1 MARYADKFNRSPRR
15 NQVERVGRTRDLPRI
30 RQVRRRPTQPV
41 MQPIYKRFGGQDIV
55 DSGDTDTVT
64 SALFSNQD
72 GVLTSG
78 EYHLSAV
85 QSASNKSNTFSIRK
99 FTFISWR

>member
-64 SALFSNQD
+64 SALFSND
-72 GVLTSG
+72 ATS
-78 EYHLSAV
+78 
-85 QSASNKSNTFSIRK
+85 
-99 FTFISWR
+99 ISSSK

>member
-1 MARYADKFNRSPRR
+1 MATYKDNYARSPRR
-15 NQVERVGRTRDLPRI
+15 NQVERVGRTRDLPRV

-41 MQPIYKRFGGQDIV
+41 LQPIYSRFGGDDIV

-64 SALFSNQD
+64 AALFSNQD

-78 EYHLSAV
+78 EYHTSSVPVSYTHLTLPTNREV
-85 QSASNKSNTFSIRK
+85 
-99 FTFISWR
+99 